1 MTFQD
6 SFRFRVEENGWQ
18 PVTVSATVRIVG
30 LEPRWGEFQPG
41 GDSAVLPLVRG
52 ADGDWRP
59 ESPPRWLPD
68 AAPPPGASTSFEVT
82 LTVDGVGATPVRD
95 VWLWNETP
103 DALSIPDV
111 WPGDWSHS
119 TDGAGGTLWFRR
131 PGGQPSLPD
140 QPLLACSV
148 DDPVDW
154 PEVRYGNGDDAVLV
168 TPLLSLASPR
178 RLRLLHHVDLHA
190 WEHGAGADGAVVE
203 ALLSDGTVVP
213 LEPAAGY
220 GGRVD
225 SETDT
230 PLLGRAAFVGA
241 GELAEDGTPRWR
253 LDVFDLNVS
262 SGGPLRL
269 RFRLA
274 SDGAWR
280 GRGWLIAEL
289 GEAADDREGGSAFAG
304 GDYLMYWGGA
314 VPDYA
319 VVESS
324 SDGGASWFAVWDG
337 APRVRQPGEYSL
349 ATSALLL
356 AADPP
361 AGTLL
366 RARFQLDVGE
376 VVLRAAAWPVE
387 TGAAPVVLGPVSP
400 NPARDSCRFD
410 LRVEAGAAELQLH
423 DLRGR
428 RLRTWTL
435 PAGDYRFAWNGRDG
449 QGRRVSAGTYLFTLT
464 SPAAAP
470 LHRKVV
476 LIR

>member
-1 MTFQD
+1 
-6 SFRFRVEENGWQ
+6 
-18 PVTVSATVRIVG
+18 
-30 LEPRWGEFQPG
+30 
-41 GDSAVLPLVRG
+41 
-52 ADGDWRP
+52 
-59 ESPPRWLPD
+59 
-68 AAPPPGASTSFEVT
+68 
-82 LTVDGVGATPVRD
+82 
-95 VWLWNETP
+95 
-103 DALSIPDV
+103 
-111 WPGDWSHS
+111 
-119 TDGAGGTLWFRR
+119 
-131 PGGQPSLPD
+131 
-140 QPLLACSV
+140 
-148 DDPVDW
+148 
-154 PEVRYGNGDDAVLV
+154 VLV